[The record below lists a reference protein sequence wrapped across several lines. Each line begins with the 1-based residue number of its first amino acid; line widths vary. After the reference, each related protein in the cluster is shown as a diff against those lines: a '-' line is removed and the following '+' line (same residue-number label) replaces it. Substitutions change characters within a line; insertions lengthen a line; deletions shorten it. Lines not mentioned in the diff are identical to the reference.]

1 MAQELMVLKPEL
13 QKEKGDNVI
22 GFPDLISQQ
31 KEDASFAPIAM
42 QNGFQAMTGGSG
54 GGGTRNAPEGNV
66 TALFGELQAASE
78 LSLDEL
84 AKQSELLKDIKK
96 NTDPKLSSAGG
107 QKPPTTEEDIKN
119 KLEGDKEEITE
130 EQGNKIIKLLDE
142 ANGSTA
148 NLAMFMSALA
158 GSMTAL
164 NTTGDELVDG
174 GKGVAKIG
182 IGASMLAGRSA
193 INMGRKLVGK
203 PDPKVDPKANKQNQ
217 NSKQLEQK
225 QNQDNKKKIENK
237 KTTPP
242 KNAVAKEAVDKG
254 LKRQT
259 RNVALRTLG
268 KVALG
273 ATNPVLA
280 TAMIASGA
288 YDGITLGMRAMG
300 YGDKVDAFEDGVS
313 DFLGIESEEEKA
325 ERLDQE
331 KNARTEATDRIIT
344 RIQESD
350 LSDEDKTAEIEKV
363 QEASKNSNNQAAGRG
378 GANKRSKGN
387 RAIKQF
393 KEKYNVEDLVD
404 QTTAPPPQS
413 SKQIEETT
421 QSQQQAMLEQ
431 QQPIVNVPEQPAPNV
446 NVPPPPAPNVNVAA
460 VLPRTSLPRDLELTT
475 GQARLPKFIVS

>member
-1 MAQELMVLKPEL
+1 MVLKPEL

-31 KEDASFAPIAM
+31 KKDASFAPIAM
-42 QNGFQAMTGGSG
+42 QNGFQAMAGGSG

-84 AKQSELLKDIKK
+84 AKQSELLKDIKQ

-119 KLEGDKEEITE
+119 KLKGDEEEITE

-142 ANGSTA
+142 ANGTTA
-148 NLAMFMSALA
+148 NLAMFMSALG
-158 GSMTAL
+158 GSLAAL
-164 NTTGDELVDG
+164 NTTGDELLDG
-174 GKGVAKIG
+174 GKGIAKIG
-182 IGASMLAGRSA
+182 IGTSMLAGRSA
-193 INMGRKLVGK
+193 INMGRRIAGGK
-203 PDPKVDPKANKQNQ
+203 TDPKVDPKANKQNQ
-217 NSKQLEQK
+217 DSKKLEQK
-225 QNQDNKKKIENK
+225 QNQDNKKKIETK
-237 KTTPP
+237 RTTPP

-254 LKRQT
+254 LKRQG

-280 TAMIASGA
+280 TAMVVSGA
-288 YDGITLGMRAMG
+288 YDGITFGMRAMG
-300 YGDKVDAFEDGVS
+300 YGDKVDAFEDGVA
-313 DFLGIESEEEKA
+313 DALGIESEEEKA

-344 RIQESD
+344 RIQDSD
-350 LSDEDKTAEIEKV
+350 LSDEDKQAEIEKV
-363 QEASKNSNNQAAGRG
+363 QEALKNSNVQGGGRG
-378 GANKRSKGN
+378 GAKKRTTGSRNLK
-387 RAIKQF
+387 KFQ
-393 KEKYNVEDLVD
+393 EKYNVEDLVD

-413 SKQIEETT
+413 SKQVEETT
-421 QSQQQAMLEQ
+421 QEQQQAMLEQ
-431 QQPIVNVPEQPAPNV
+431 QQPVVNIPEQPAPNV
-446 NVPPPPAPNVNVAA
+446 NVPPQPAPNVQVAA
-460 VLPRTSLPRDLELTT
+460 VLPRTGLPRDLELTT

>member
-1 MAQELMVLKPEL
+1 MAQELMALKPEL
-13 QKEKGDNVI
+13 QKETGDNVI
-22 GFPDLISQQ
+22 GFPDLISQR
-31 KEDASFAPIAM
+31 KGDASFAPIAM
-42 QNGFQAMTGGSG
+42 QNGFQAMAGGSS
-54 GGGTRNAPEGNV
+54 GGGTRNTPEGNV

-84 AKQSELLKDIKK
+84 AKQSELLKDIKE
-96 NTDPKLSSAGG
+96 NTDPKVDTAGG
-107 QKPPTTEEDIKN
+107 QKPAKTEEDIKK

-130 EQGNKIIKLLDE
+130 EQGNKIIKLLDQ

-158 GSMTAL
+158 GSVSAL
-164 NTTGDELVDG
+164 NTTGDELLDG
-174 GKGVAKIG
+174 GKGVAKLG
-182 IGASMLAGRSA
+182 VASTMLAGRSA

-217 NSKQLEQK
+217 NSKNLEQK

-254 LKRQT
+254 LKKQG
-259 RNVALRTLG
+259 RNVVLRTLG

-280 TAMIASGA
+280 VGLAASGL
-288 YDGITLGMRAMG
+288 YDLGTFGMRALG
-300 YGDKVDAFEDGVS
+300 YGDKVDAFEDGVA

-331 KNARTEATDRIIT
+331 KAARTEATDRIIT

-350 LSDEDKTAEIEKV
+350 LSDEDKQAEIEKV
-363 QEASKNSNNQAAGRG
+363 QEALKNSNNQAGGRG
-378 GANKRSKGN
+378 GADKRSKGN
-387 RAIKQF
+387 RALKQF

-413 SKQIEETT
+413 SSQVEETT
-421 QSQQQAMLEQ
+421 QEQQQAMLEQ

-446 NVPPPPAPNVNVAA
+446 NIPPQPAPNIQVAA
-460 VLPRTSLPRDLELTT
+460 TLPRTGLPRDLELTT

>member
-1 MAQELMVLKPEL
+1 MAQELMVIKPEL
-13 QKEKGDNVI
+13 QKETGDNVI

-31 KEDASFAPIAM
+31 KGDASFAPIAM
-42 QNGFQAMTGGSG
+42 QNGFQAMSGGGSS
-54 GGGTRNAPEGNV
+54 GGTRNPPEGNV

-84 AKQSELLKDIKK
+84 AKQTELLEDIKD
-96 NTDPKLSSAGG
+96 NTDPKVDTAGG
-107 QKPPTTEEDIKN
+107 QKPPKTEEHIKK
-119 KLEGDKEEITE
+119 KLEGDDKPIDE
-130 EQGNKIIKLLDE
+130 EQGNRIIKLLDE

-158 GSMTAL
+158 GSLTAI
-164 NTTGDELVDG
+164 NTTGDELLDG
-174 GKGVAKIG
+174 GKGATKIALG
-182 IGASMLAGRSA
+182 TTMLAGRSA
-193 INMGRKLVGK
+193 INMGRKIVGK

-217 NSKQLEQK
+217 NSKNLEQK

-242 KNAVAKEAVDKG
+242 KNNIVKEATDKG
-254 LKRQT
+254 LKKQG

-273 ATNPVLA
+273 ATNPVIA
-280 TAMIASGA
+280 TAMIASGI
-288 YDGITLGMRAMG
+288 YDVGTLGLRALG
-300 YGDKVDAFEDGVS
+300 YGDKVDAFEDGVA

-325 ERLDQE
+325 ARLDQE
-331 KNARTEATDRIIT
+331 KAARSEATDRIIT

-350 LSDEDKTAEIEKV
+350 LSDEDKKAEIEKV
-363 QEASKNSNNQAAGRG
+363 QEALKNSNNQAGGRG
-378 GANKRSKGN
+378 GADKRSKGN
-387 RAIKQF
+387 RALKQF

-413 SKQIEETT
+413 SKQVEETT
-421 QSQQQAMLEQ
+421 QEQQQAMLEQ
-431 QQPIVNVPEQPAPNV
+431 QQPIVNIPEQPAPNV
-446 NVPPPPAPNVNVAA
+446 NIPPPPTPNIQVAA
-460 VLPRTSLPRDLELTT
+460 TLPRTGLPRDLELTT

>member
-1 MAQELMVLKPEL
+1 MAQELMALKPEL
-13 QKEKGDNVI
+13 QKETGDNVI

-54 GGGTRNAPEGNV
+54 GGTRNAPEGNV

-84 AKQSELLKDIKK
+84 AKQSELLQDIKQ

-119 KLEGDKEEITE
+119 KLKGDEDEITE
-130 EQGNKIIKLLDE
+130 EQGNKIIKLLGE

-158 GSMTAL
+158 GSMAAL
-164 NTTGDELVDG
+164 NTTGDELIDG
-174 GKGVAKIG
+174 GKGVAKLG
-182 IGASMLAGRSA
+182 VASAMLTGRSA
-193 INMGRKLVGK
+193 INMGKRLAGK

-217 NSKQLEQK
+217 NSKNLEQK

-237 KTTPP
+237 KNTPP
-242 KNAVAKEAVDKG
+242 KNNIVKEATDKG
-254 LKRQT
+254 LKKQG

-273 ATNPVLA
+273 ATNPVIA
-280 TAMIASGA
+280 TAMIASGL
-288 YDGITLGMRAMG
+288 YDVGTLGMRALG
-300 YGDKVDAFEDGVS
+300 YGDKVDAFEDGVA
-313 DFLGIESEEEKA
+313 DFFGIESEEEKA

-331 KNARTEATDRIIT
+331 KAARTEATDRIIT

-350 LSDEDKTAEIEKV
+350 LSDDDKKAEIEKV
-363 QEASKNSNNQAAGRG
+363 QEALKNSNNQATGRG
-378 GANKRSKGN
+378 GADKRSKGN
-387 RAIKQF
+387 RALKQF

-404 QTTAPPPQS
+404 QTTAPQPQS
-413 SKQIEETT
+413 SKQVEETT
-421 QSQQQAMLEQ
+421 QEQQQAMLEQ
-431 QQPIVNVPEQPAPNV
+431 QQPIVNIPEQPAPNV
-446 NVPPPPAPNVNVAA
+446 NIPPQPAPNIQVAA
-460 VLPRTSLPRDLELTT
+460 TLPRTGLPRDLELTT